1 MRQKL
6 SDFNHKIL
14 NTQNMSVLVFTENW
28 DGKFKKLSFELVSY
42 GAKVAEM
49 MNSSV
54 TALSIGDVA
63 EDELKTLGG
72 YGAKKIVS
80 VSDPKLKNLDNQAY
94 ASVIADIAAREG
106 AKVIII
112 SNNNTGKAIAPRLSV
127 RLKAGVG
134 SGISKLPLTL
144 EPFTVYKRTYS
155 GNAYAHVVIRSA
167 IKIIT
172 LAQNS
177 FDIAATSN
185 NAAIEN
191 VSVSLDGSL
200 VKTEVSDIQ
209 KQTGKILLTDA
220 EVVVSGGRGMKS
232 PDNWGPIVEL
242 AGLLGAATACSRPV
256 SDEGWRP
263 HDEHTGQT
271 GKIIAPNLYIAVGI
285 SGATQHLAGIS
296 SSKYIVAI
304 NSDKDAP
311 IFEAAQYGIVGD
323 AQKILPKLVEAVKE
337 LKK

>member
-1 MRQKL
+1 
-6 SDFNHKIL
+6 
-14 NTQNMSVLVFTENW
+14 MSVLVYTENW

-42 GAKVAEM
+42 AAAVAKM
-49 MNSSV
+49 LSTNV
-54 TALSIGDVA
+54 TAVSIGKV
-63 EDELKTLGG
+63 EESELKKLGN
-72 YGAKKIVS
+72 YGATKILS
-80 VSDPKLKNLDNQAY
+80 VDNDKLTILDSQAH
-94 ASVIADIAAREG
+94 ASVLSEVAQAENSR
-106 AKVIII
+106 VIVI
-112 SNNNTGKAIAPRLSV
+112 SNNNAGKAIAPRLSV

-134 SGISKLPLTL
+134 SGVSKLPLNL
-144 EPFTVYKRTYS
+144 IPFTVYKRTYS
-155 GNAYAHVVIRSA
+155 GNAFAHVVINSDV
-167 IKIIT
+167 KILT

-177 FDIAATSN
+177 FDLIESAN
-185 NAAIEN
+185 NVTIEN
-191 VSVSLDGSL
+191 LNLSVDSSLIKTV
-200 VKTEVSDIQ
+200 VKDVQ

-220 EVVVSGGRGMKS
+220 DVVVSGGRGMKS
-232 PDNWGPIVEL
+232 PDNWAPLVEL

-263 HDEHTGQT
+263 HEEHTGQT

-323 AQKILPKLVEAVKE
+323 AMKVLPKLVDAVKE
-337 LKK
+337 IKK